1 MSAVADANQDQKSRV
16 LTIIR
21 EISAILVRT
30 NSTQEL
36 LQHVLEGL
44 KLHLGVQHAY
54 MLLPSADDHLEVV
67 AGIGIARDQ
76 LGQSIKIGVGIAGV
90 AVERKRTIRIGNMK
104 ANRLYMKSMMSSP
117 DGQPTPYTVA
127 ELPGL
132 SDADSQVAIPLIV
145 GDQVAV
151 VLVAESSQAV
161 VFSKEDAD
169 IFALITS
176 QIAAAVLTA
185 QHNEQLECMRVEEM
199 RLRQE
204 TQEALHELKSTQSL
218 LIQQEKL
225 ASLGQLVAGIA
236 HEVNTPLGAI
246 IASVSQIPTQIP
258 DVFKR
263 LNDARFNTSDEVWTA
278 MIQLILSPASKIP
291 IGSLE
296 ALDAYD
302 LLLDLLES
310 REIEEAQELA
320 DLLSE
325 VGIYADHAELL
336 HFLDTP
342 GGYDQLNLVYKARAI
357 EDSAHTI
364 QTAAHKASKV
374 IKALK
379 SFVYQDTLNTNELKP
394 LDLHQNLENVLTLY
408 QNLLKHGVEVR
419 RVFGSDE
426 LLVLGHSEQL
436 SQVWTNLIHNAIQ
449 AMEGKGVL
457 ELRTD
462 IVGDWA
468 HVTIKNDGAPIP
480 ESIRDRIYDPFF
492 TTKAVGQG
500 TGLGL
505 HLCRTIV
512 QSHQGSIELI
522 PDEDW
527 TIFRVSLKCMIS

>member
-468 HVTIKNDGAPIP
+468 HVTIKNDALP
-480 ESIRDRIYDPFF
+480 E
-492 TTKAVGQG
+492 
-500 TGLGL
+500 
-505 HLCRTIV
+505 H
-512 QSHQGSIELI
+512 
-522 PDEDW
+522 
-527 TIFRVSLKCMIS
+527 